1 MIEFITQ
8 NMMYFLLIV
17 GFALIIFS
25 SNVLIDAASS
35 IALKL
40 KVPKILVALTIV
52 SFGTSAPEMAISL
65 QSVQS
70 LNGEMAF
77 SNIIGSTVVNA
88 CLILGIAS
96 FLKPIRVKHQ
106 TIKKELPIILLITFG
121 FAILMLDSL
130 FNPLTPNAFSRAD
143 GIILL
148 LLFSI
153 FVLYLVQ
160 MLFRRGNVEEE
171 AHIKYPPVLAII
183 LLIVSLFLI
192 SFSSDLIVQNAEKIA
207 FSLGISKKII
217 TMVVIVVGTSL
228 PELVMT
234 ILSTKKGEFDLA
246 IGNIVGTNIFN
257 ICVVLGLPVAI
268 YGDILLTGFG
278 IVDILAV
285 VASSTLL
292 FFFARSERVITKKEG
307 IVLLLTF
314 LIYYIYI
321 WF

>member
-207 FSLGISKKII
+207 FSLGISKK
-217 TMVVIVVGTSL
+217 SL
-228 PELVMT
+228 
-234 ILSTKKGEFDLA
+234 
-246 IGNIVGTNIFN
+246 
-257 ICVVLGLPVAI
+257 
-268 YGDILLTGFG
+268 
-278 IVDILAV
+278 
-285 VASSTLL
+285 
-292 FFFARSERVITKKEG
+292 R
-307 IVLLLTF
+307 
-314 LIYYIYI
+314 
-321 WF
+321 W